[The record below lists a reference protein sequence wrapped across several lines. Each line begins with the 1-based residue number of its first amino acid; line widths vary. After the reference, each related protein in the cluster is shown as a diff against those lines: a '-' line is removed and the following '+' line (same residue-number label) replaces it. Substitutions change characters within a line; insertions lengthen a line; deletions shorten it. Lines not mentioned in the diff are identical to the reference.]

1 VDRNHREIETGEGTA
16 MRPLIVT
23 VVVIAVVVLLAV
35 MYLDATFCGI
45 AALGAQTCPGD

>member
-1 VDRNHREIETGEGTA
+1 VTHETEEGTA
-16 MRPLIVT
+16 MRPLIVALLVFAVL
-23 VVVIAVVVLLAV
+23 VVAAV